1 MRSLWG
7 ASQCFNFSQ
16 RSPKYLI
23 SPYDAKESKVLVAD
37 SFDKRGLLEM
47 QNDGMDVIY
56 DPVLEGEDLQAAI
69 KEMEPE
75 VLLVRQTEVNQAVI
89 EASSNLQLVVRA
101 GTSYDTI
108 DH

>member
-1 MRSLWG
+1 M
-7 ASQCFNFSQ
+7 
-16 RSPKYLI
+16 
-23 SPYDAKESKVLVAD
+23 LVAD